1 MGMKIEMRDAQYLWV
16 TFNPAKGDPREIII
30 DQNRDVRICDGRSV
44 VKVRFAKDKPQILD
58 VLRDDIFLHPVPLIQ
73 EFYHTVERVLSHSLQ
88 PEIGDK
94 ERIKEVTDA
103 RDNLRKLMRRM
114 GWKGEF

>member
-1 MGMKIEMRDAQYLWV
+1 MGPKIEMGDAQHLWI
-16 TFNPAKGDPREIII
+16 TFNQAKGDPREVII

-44 VKVRFAKDKPQILD
+44 VKVRFVKDKPQILD
-58 VLRDDIFLHPVPLIQ
+58 VLQDDIFLKPVLMQ
-73 EFYHTVERVLSHSLQ
+73 EFFHDVERVLSHSLQ
-88 PEIGDK
+88 PEIGDL
-94 ERIKEVTDA
+94 ERHKEVTTA

>member
-1 MGMKIEMRDAQYLWV
+1 MGMKIEMRDAQHLWI
-16 TFNPAKGDPREIII
+16 TFNPAKGDPREVII
-30 DQNRDVRICDGRSV
+30 DQNSDVRICDGQTV

-58 VLRDDIFLHPVPLIQ
+58 VLQDDIFLHPVSY
-73 EFYHTVERVLSHSLQ
+73 EFYHNIERVLSHSLQ

-103 RDNLRKLMRRM
+103 RDNLRELMRRM
-114 GWKGEF
+114 GWKGQF